1 MDNPLLQVN
10 NLQTHFKSDSGIV
23 KAVDGVSFEFPKEKR
38 LESSVNLEVEKVS
51 LPCQS

>member
-23 KAVDGVSFEFPKEKR
+23 KAVDGVSFNISKGETLGNCR
-38 LESSVNLEVEKVS
+38 
-51 LPCQS
+51 